1 MMRTLLPKTRL
12 RRLTPPVTHWRPR
25 RMRELARD
33 TNAAIAPM
41 VAVLGMSL
49 VLAAGLAL
57 DVTLYIAGNRDLRS
71 ATEAAALAAAQNPAD
86 AQNRATTYLTRQG
99 YNASVLQSVEV
110 GRYCASSHIAADQRF
125 DPTFSRCPG
134 SGMANAVR
142 VTATMPSRRFL
153 TGVLGARNP
162 IPDLAAT
169 ATAARID
176 EAGIG
181 ITTDILTEVLS
192 GLRPVSDSLVKTV
205 NDLLGALLGIPLSL
219 GKTDVQA
226 LMQGNVDAGL
236 FFDNLAKAE
245 GFSGTYGELMAR
257 SHGMQDIAN
266 AAADAAANPATAA
279 SLRVFAG
286 LVNNSYQVP
295 FTGLF
300 GLGVWKDMPVGE
312 ADAKPALRAG
322 MNAYQLLT
330 FAAQAGP
337 GVVDASDLVSIAVPG
352 STVSLAAMARG
363 PLDRPRFSFGAAGE
377 TEVGTSALR
386 LQLNLGLGNIG
397 RLTLLGIPL
406 PLSVDS
412 LPLLIDVA
420 GATATIPVT
429 NAGVSGIDCSS
440 TANQAQNT
448 RVAASVNT
456 GLVRAYIGHA
466 PADALTRSMPASASE
481 ITPVRLINVLNLIT
495 IDAKAI
501 AQPVMGNQ
509 RTVIFGP
516 GGDGTIGSPTTT
528 GKAATVGN
536 GSQVGPLISS
546 LTGSLSG
553 PGGLTIGL
561 GSLCYVPLLGNICSG
576 VLAPVTGP
584 LLSGIGGT
592 LGGLAGTVVDP
603 LLDNVLAALGVQLG
617 SATVWATGA
626 RCGVPVLV

>member
-1 MMRTLLPKTRL
+1 MRAMF
-12 RRLTPPVTHWRPR
+12 PR
-25 RMRELARD
+25 RNILHPLMRVAQWRARPLHELAADRD
-33 TNAAIAPM
+33 AAIGPM
-41 VAVLGMSL
+41 IAVLGVSL
-49 VLAAGLAL
+49 ILAVGLAL
-57 DVTLYIAGNRDLRS
+57 DVTLYLAGNRDLRS

-86 AQNRATTYLTRQG
+86 ATNRARTYLTQQG
-99 YNASVLQSVEV
+99 YAASVVKSVQT
-110 GRYCASSHIAADQRF
+110 GRYCADGHLAAAQRF
-125 DPTFSRCPG
+125 DPGMSRCPG
-134 SGMANAVR
+134 NGRANAVR
-142 VTATMPSRRFL
+142 VTASMPSRRFL
-153 TGVLGARNP
+153 TGVLGNANP

-192 GLRPVSDSLVKTV
+192 GLRPVSDPLVKTV

-236 FFDNLAKAE
+236 FFDRLAKKE
-245 GFSGTYGELMAR
+245 GFSGTYAELMAR

-266 AAADAAANPATAA
+266 AAADAAGNPATAA

-286 LVNNSYQVP
+286 LVNNGYQVP

-337 GVVDASDLVSIAVPG
+337 GVIDASDLVSIAVPN
-352 STVSLAAMARG
+352 STVKLAAMARG
-363 PLDRPRFSFGAAGE
+363 PIDRPRFSFGPAGE
-377 TEVGTSALR
+377 TVVGTSALR

-397 RLTLLGIPL
+397 QLSLLGIPL
-406 PLSVDS
+406 PLSVDA
-412 LPLLIDVA
+412 LPLLIDIG
-420 GATATIPVT
+420 GANATIPT
-429 NAGVSGIDCSS
+429 ANGSLSGIDCSQ

-448 RVAASVNT
+448 RVAANVNT
-456 GLVRAYIGHA
+456 GLVRAYIGAA
-466 PADALTRSMPASASE
+466 PADALTRSMPTSASE

-495 IDAKAI
+495 IDARAI

-509 RTVIFGP
+509 GTVIFGP
-516 GGDGTIGSPTTT
+516 GGNGTIGSPTSA

-536 GSQVGPLISS
+536 GSQVGPLLTS

-561 GSLCYVPLLGNICSG
+561 GPLCSPLGINLCSG

-584 LLSGIGGT
+584 ILSGIGGT
-592 LGGLAGTVVDP
+592 LGGLVGTVADP